1 MRRLIGLCLALIAP
15 VVFAAA
21 PARAAATPERTIQG
35 FYATL
40 LDTMKHAGAL
50 GQKGRYE
57 ALAPA
62 IRGSFDLPAM
72 AQRAVGPAWRGFS
85 PAQQQSVAAA
95 FARYTIAT
103 YADRFDGYSGERLE
117 VTGEQTTPYGTIVLS
132 RIVKSDGEPVSLNY
146 LMHRQGDDWRIAD
159 IYLSGT
165 VSQVAALRS
174 QFVAVLA
181 QHGVEGL
188 IATLNQKAD
197 MLVASSAGS

>member
-1 MRRLIGLCLALIAP
+1 MRRLIGLCLALIATI
-15 VVFAAA
+15 ALAGA
-21 PARAAATPERTIQG
+21 PARAAAAPEQTIQG

-62 IRGSFDLPAM
+62 IRGSFDLAGM
-72 AQRAVGPAWRGFS
+72 AQMAVGPAWRSFS
-85 PAQQQSVAAA
+85 PEQQQNVAAA

-103 YADRFDGYSGERLE
+103 YADRFDGYGGERLE
-117 VTGEQTTPYGTIVLS
+117 VTGERSTQFGTIVQS
-132 RIVKSDGEPVSLNY
+132 RIVKSDGEPISIDY
-146 LMHRQGDDWRIAD
+146 LMHRQGDGWRIAD
-159 IYLSGT
+159 VYLTGT